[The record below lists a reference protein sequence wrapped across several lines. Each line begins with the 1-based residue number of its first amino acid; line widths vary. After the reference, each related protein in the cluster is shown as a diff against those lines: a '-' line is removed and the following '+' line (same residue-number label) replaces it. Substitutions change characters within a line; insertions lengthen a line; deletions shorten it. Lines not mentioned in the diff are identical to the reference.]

1 MNTTKNKI
9 VYEKNINGFEGKANL
24 IVLPENIEE
33 ISEIIR
39 HSNIDIVPRGAGT
52 SFSGGCLP
60 ENSTVIDMSTM
71 NKIIS
76 IDNLKRIVYLETG
89 VNVSDLN
96 LELER
101 FGLEFPII
109 PLFSGIRT
117 IGGLIATNASGSREI
132 KYGRM
137 RNWVDSLEIVNGKGE
152 ITNISKSDSGDF
164 IGFEGTTGIIARAKL
179 RLTRKKVR
187 TLSIFK
193 SDSIED
199 LLMLN
204 KHLKLDQDISMLELF
219 SKKTSK
225 LLGLEE
231 KYHLFAEFES
241 SKGKMKN
248 EEYQKFMKLKEKAYF
263 NIASSGNILIEDP
276 RIFIENLLDFFVVL
290 EENNIPYFCNSS
302 SGIVYCFFKKS
313 EDDKKRNILMLV
325 KKLRGKVSDN
335 LGFGITKKEFLEKS
349 EIDIIKRV
357 KARHDPFWKFNKNK
371 LVDSSFMNVKKAF
384 GINAENADEI
394 EDEQVHEPLAQIK
407 RVGLREESDKRE
419 EAEKDPIKEIET
431 EEFRETKVR
440 TENERD
446 FEQKNLGSLGK
457 ERTKQQKV
465 EKSII
470 KSTITVSFNGPEI
483 KEDEKEDTTEE
494 NNKTETQKRPNEPEL
509 TPEEKERIRKI
520 AGGAL

>member
-9 VYEKNINGFEGKANL
+9 VYEKDINGFEGKANL

-33 ISEIIR
+33 ISEIVK
-39 HSNIDIVPRGAGT
+39 HSNIDIIPRGAGT
-52 SFSGGCLP
+52 SFSGGYLP
-60 ENSTVIDMSTM
+60 DKSVVIDMSKM

-76 IDNLKRIVYLETG
+76 IDNLKRTVYLEVG
-89 VNVSDLN
+89 INVRDLN

-101 FGLEFPII
+101 LGLEFPVI
-109 PLFSGIRT
+109 PILSNIRT
-117 IGGLIATNASGSREI
+117 IGGLIATNASGIREI

-152 ITNISKSDSGDF
+152 IMNISKSESEDF
-164 IGFEGTTGIIARAKL
+164 IGFEGTTGIIVRAKL
-179 RLTRKKVR
+179 RLTSKKIR

-219 SKKTSK
+219 SKTTSK

-231 KYHLFAEFES
+231 KYHLFAEFDGG
-241 SKGKMKN
+241 KGKMKN
-248 EEYQKFMKLKEKAYF
+248 EEYWKFIKLKEKAYLH
-263 NIASSGNILIEDP
+263 IASNGNFLLEDP
-276 RIFIENLLDFFVVL
+276 RIFSDNLLDFFVVL

-302 SGIVYCFFKKS
+302 SGIVFCCFKPNNQEKK
-313 EDDKKRNILMLV
+313 KNILNLV
-325 KKLRGKVSDN
+325 KKLRGKVSDS

-371 LVDSSFMNVKKAF
+371 LIDSSFMNVREAF
-384 GINAENADEI
+384 GINAEN
-394 EDEQVHEPLAQIK
+394 V
-407 RVGLREESDKRE
+407 DKLGGE
-419 EAEKDPIKEIET
+419 MDKI
-431 EEFRETKVR
+431 
-440 TENERD
+440 ENERLNV
-446 FEQKNLGSLGK
+446 EEKNAEIIK
-457 ERTKQQKV
+457 EKPKIQKV
-465 EKSII
+465 EKNII

-483 KEDEKEDTTEE
+483 KEDGKENTIEE
-494 NNKTETQKRPNEPEL
+494 NNDKTKTQKRPNEPEL
-509 TPEEKERIRKI
+509 TEEEKEKIRKI
-520 AGGAL
+520 AGGAF

>member
-1 MNTTKNKI
+1 MNITKNKV
-9 VYEKNINGFEGKANL
+9 VYEKEINAFEGKAN
-24 IVLPENIEE
+24 IISLPENIEE
-33 ISEIIR
+33 ISEIVK
-39 HSNIDIVPRGAGT
+39 HSNVDIVPRGAGT

-60 ENSTVIDMSTM
+60 ENSIVLDMSKM

-76 IDNLKRIVYLETG
+76 IDNLKRTVYLETG
-89 VNVSDLN
+89 INVNDLN

-101 FGLEFPII
+101 LGLEFPIS

-117 IGGLIATNASGSREI
+117 IGGLIATNASGTREI

-137 RNWVDSLEIVNGKGE
+137 RNWIDSLEIVNGKGE
-152 ITNISKSDSGDF
+152 IMHISKSDAEDF

-179 RLTRKKVR
+179 RLTTKKTR

-204 KHLKLDQDISMLELF
+204 RHLKLDQDISMLELF

-248 EEYQKFMKLKEKAYF
+248 EEYWKFMKLRERAYF
-263 NIASSGNILIEDP
+263 EVASKGNFLLEDP
-276 RIFIENLLDFFVVL
+276 RIFSDNLLDFFVVL
-290 EENNIPYFCNSS
+290 EENNVPYFCNSS
-302 SGIVYCFFKKS
+302 SGIVFCCFKS
-313 EDDKKRNILMLV
+313 SEKEKTKNVLNLV
-325 KKLRGKVSDN
+325 KKLRGRVSDS

-371 LVDSSFMNVKKAF
+371 LVDSSFMNVRDAF
-384 GINAENADEI
+384 GINAENVDKLE
-394 EDEQVHEPLAQIK
+394 K
-407 RVGLREESDKRE
+407 ES
-419 EAEKDPIKEIET
+419 
-431 EEFRETKVR
+431 
-440 TENERD
+440 
-446 FEQKNLGSLGK
+446 
-457 ERTKQQKV
+457 
-465 EKSII
+465 EKSEQRIERADPSSGI
-470 KSTITVSFNGPEI
+470 AEQEV
-483 KEDEKEDTTEE
+483 
-494 NNKTETQKRPNEPEL
+494 NKETQKRPNEIEL
-509 TPEEKERIRKI
+509 TEEEKEKIKKI
-520 AGGAL
+520 AGGALF